1 MGGFYHATKTGQWP
15 SALCNEM
22 SVVKTCQA
30 LASGASIAT
39 LEIAKD
45 PLRDKV
51 ILPVKRRMIA
61 TVSLLDPF

>member
-1 MGGFYHATKTGQWP
+1 
-15 SALCNEM
+15 M

-30 LASGASIAT
+30 LTSGASIAT

-45 PLRDKV
+45 PLKDKV
-51 ILPVKRRMIA
+51 ILPVKRRMIT